1 MATKP
6 ASLAVITFDGFS
18 SFLLPVDRALK
29 VAALMEDAV
38 TVEQDFTSRN
48 FTRDEWLAKGEVQ
61 VAYKTV
67 KADAVKHPSGDR
79 PTAPSGR
86 RRRAAGVSEG
96 DDK

>member
-6 ASLAVITFDGFS
+6 ASLAVITFDGFH

-29 VAALMEDAV
+29 VAALMEGAV
-38 TVEQDFTSRN
+38 TVELDFTSRN
-48 FTRDEWLAKGEVQ
+48 FARDEWLAKGEVQ

-67 KADAVKHPSGDR
+67 KADAVKHPNGDR

-96 DDK
+96 GDQ